1 MQACIL
7 FIGIRTLLDSA
18 GMYACACTYVVHVFA
33 WQTDVMHV
41 LSFLPAPAPAPA
53 PPATTGSMHTD
64 DNKKE
69 ISCSHRSSS
78 PHEAADVPSINPV
91 TKSSPDCPGHT
102 CIDP

>member
-18 GMYACACTYVVHVFA
+18 GMYACACTCVVHVFA

-69 ISCSHRSSS
+69 IKLAPTALQAR
-78 PHEAADVPSINPV
+78 
-91 TKSSPDCPGHT
+91 TKPLMYP
-102 CIDP
+102 P